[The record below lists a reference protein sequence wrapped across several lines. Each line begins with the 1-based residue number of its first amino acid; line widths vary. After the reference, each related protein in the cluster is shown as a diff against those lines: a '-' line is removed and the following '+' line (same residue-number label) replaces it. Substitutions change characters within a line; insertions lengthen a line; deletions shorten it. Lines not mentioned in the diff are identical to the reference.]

1 MVVLGLGLVGQL
13 TAQICAASGCRVF
26 GIDLGPAKVALAK
39 QCGALDGATLDGNVA
54 NAVRQFSRGV
64 GADVVLITASSKSSA
79 PVELAPE
86 LLRDRG
92 RVVVVG
98 DVGMEMSRRDYYEKE
113 LDIRLSRSYG
123 PGRYDPAYEEQ
134 GVDYPLGYVR
144 WTENRNME
152 AFLDLVATGR
162 VRLEPLMSHRF
173 SIEQAESAYGLL
185 TGETKEPYV
194 GILLAYD
201 QSKPQPT
208 GVAVASKA
216 PVPSGKG
223 EGTVHFGIIGAGQFA
238 QGILLPR
245 LKAVPGVAFESVATG
260 QGLTALSVAR
270 KYNAAH
276 CTSDYREVL
285 AASGVDAVLI
295 ATRHHQHAAMTSEAL
310 LAGKHVFVEKPL
322 AIDEAGLAQVI
333 EAHLAAP
340 QCQLLVGFNRRFSPL
355 AVTLAERMRGEPL
368 VMTYRVNAGPIP
380 ATHWTQDPT
389 TGGGRIVGEVCHFI
403 DLMQFLT
410 GSAPIEVCAGAAG
423 GVALPG
429 DPDNVL
435 IQIRFGDGSVGSI
448 AYVSTGDASYA
459 KERVEVF
466 GGGKVGVID
475 NWRALDIRE
484 NGRKSGKRLLL
495 SSAKG
500 HAEELAAFVKSIR
513 SGVPAIAFDSLVATT
528 RATFAVQQALRSGQP
543 CAVAPAREP
552 A

>member
-1 MVVLGLGLVGQL
+1 M
-13 TAQICAASGCRVF
+13 R
-26 GIDLGPAKVALAK
+26 
-39 QCGALDGATLDGNVA
+39 
-54 NAVRQFSRGV
+54 
-64 GADVVLITASSKSSA
+64 
-79 PVELAPE
+79 
-86 LLRDRG
+86 
-92 RVVVVG
+92 
-98 DVGMEMSRRDYYEKE
+98 
-113 LDIRLSRSYG
+113 
-123 PGRYDPAYEEQ
+123 
-134 GVDYPLGYVR
+134 
-144 WTENRNME
+144 
-152 AFLDLVATGR
+152 
-162 VRLEPLMSHRF
+162 
-173 SIEQAESAYGLL
+173 
-185 TGETKEPYV
+185 
-194 GILLAYD
+194 
-201 QSKPQPT
+201 
-208 GVAVASKA
+208 
-216 PVPSGKG
+216 
-223 EGTVHFGIIGAGQFA
+223 FGIIGAGQFA

-270 KYNAAH
+270 KYNAAN

-285 AASGVDAVLI
+285 AAPGVDAVLI
-295 ATRHHQHAAMTSEAL
+295 ATRHHQHAAMTAEAL
-310 LAGKHVFVEKPL
+310 RAGKHVFVEKPL

-333 EAHLAAP
+333 EAHVAAP

-410 GSAPIEVCAGAAG
+410 GSAPIEVCASAAG

-466 GGGKVGVID
+466 GGGRSASSTTGVRSTSVRTGASQVSGSCCHRP
-475 NWRALDIRE
+475 RATPRSLRP
-484 NGRKSGKRLLL
+484 
-495 SSAKG
+495 SSSPS
-500 HAEELAAFVKSIR
+500 AAAS
-513 SGVPAIAFDSLVATT
+513 PAIAFDSLVATT
-528 RATFAVQQALRSGQP
+528 RATFAVQQALRTGQP
-543 CAVAPAREP
+543 CAVAPVREP